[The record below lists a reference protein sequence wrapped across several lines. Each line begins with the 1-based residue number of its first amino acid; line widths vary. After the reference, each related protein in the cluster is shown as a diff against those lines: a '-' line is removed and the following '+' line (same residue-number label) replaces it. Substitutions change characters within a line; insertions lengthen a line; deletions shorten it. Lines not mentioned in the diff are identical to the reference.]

1 MRRLHLVELEDLPWF
16 PATIRDLATDFLRF
30 MGNLGYPFGII
41 AGRVAEIMQATG
53 RTRIVDLCSG
63 GAGPVERFA
72 RDLQARGA
80 AVERVTLTDKYPN
93 RAAFAHVAEQSGGLV
108 DYIETSVD
116 ATDVPADLRG
126 MRTIFNAF
134 HHFPPELARAILQD
148 AVNKREPIGVFEML
162 VKTSLP
168 TIAIGSPLTAF
179 LTAPIIRPFSWRRI
193 LFGMVVPLVP
203 ALVAFDGIVSCLRIY
218 TPEELQELVDSLEN
232 TEGYRFEI
240 GRRRKLPFEPVTY
253 LLGWPE

>member
-16 PATIRDLATDFLRF
+16 PATIRDLGTDFLRF

-41 AGRVAEIMQATG
+41 TERVAEIVRATG

-72 RDLQARGA
+72 RDLQAQGA

-93 RAAFAHVAEQSGGLV
+93 RAAFAHVAGQSSGLV

-116 ATDVPADLRG
+116 ATDVPADMHGL
-126 MRTIFNAF
+126 RTIFNAF
-134 HHFPPELARAILQD
+134 HHFRPDMARAILQD
-148 AVNKREPIGVFEML
+148 AVNKREPIAVFEML

-168 TIAIGSPLTAF
+168 SIAIGSPLAAVM
-179 LTAPIIRPFSWRRI
+179 TAPFIRPFSWRRI
-193 LFGMVVPLVP
+193 LFSWIIPLVP
-203 ALVAFDGIVSCLRIY
+203 MLVAFDGIVSCLRIY
-218 TPEELQELVDSLEN
+218 SPEELQELVDSLEN

-240 GRRRKLPFEPVTY
+240 GRKRKLPFEPVTY